1 MNNEEQLLYE
11 ARLIKDLGFDGKSVI
26 NPRQIAPVHSVFN
39 PTQKDIEKAKKI
51 VAAIKEAEAR
61 GSGVISLNGK
71 MVDKP
76 VVIRAK
82 RVIELALVSG
92 IITKEEVEAL

>member
-1 MNNEEQLLYE
+1 M
-11 ARLIKDLGFDGKSVI
+11 
-26 NPRQIAPVHSVFN
+26 FN
-39 PTQKDIEKAKKI
+39 PTQKDIDKAKKI

-76 VVIRAK
+76 VVIRAQ
-82 RVIELALVSG
+82 RVIELALVAG

>member
-1 MNNEEQLLYE
+1 MDIREKIEELWEKLTADDGILEQF
-11 ARLIKDLGFDGKSVI
+11 KD
-26 NPRQIAPVHSVFN
+26 APVQTV
-39 PTQKDIEKAKKI
+39 EKLLGIDLPDEKIREI

-76 VVIRAK
+76 VVIRAQ
-82 RVIELALVSG
+82 RVIELALVAG

>member
-1 MNNEEQLLYE
+1 M
-11 ARLIKDLGFDGKSVI
+11 
-26 NPRQIAPVHSVFN
+26 FN
-39 PTQKDIEKAKKI
+39 PTQKDIDKAKKI

-76 VVIRAK
+76 VVIRAQ

>member
-1 MNNEEQLLYE
+1 M
-11 ARLIKDLGFDGKSVI
+11 
-26 NPRQIAPVHSVFN
+26 FN

>member
-1 MNNEEQLLYE
+1 MGAEGHQLCDLALGSARRNENE
-11 ARLIKDLGFDGKSVI
+11 GF
-26 NPRQIAPVHSVFN
+26 
-39 PTQKDIEKAKKI
+39 
-51 VAAIKEAEAR
+51 EAR

-76 VVIRAK
+76 VVIRAQ
-82 RVIELALVSG
+82 RVIELALVAG